1 MNLYDIVKIT
11 TTKLADLAVTTV
23 KIADDAVSNAKIRPS
38 TGLSVIGRSANS
50 TGDVA
55 DIVASTDGRPLRRN
69 GSVLEFSQLTTSGIA
84 DSAITATKLSGNQTG
99 TAPIYGVRAWVVFNG
114 TGTTGSSQFI
124 DGSGNVTSVVKNG
137 TGEYTITFTTAL
149 PNADYVCIGSTGDT
163 FVANSS
169 VNFIT
174 RATNS
179 VTFKTYY
186 NANTLGDFVRVDVAI
201 IG

>member
-11 TTKLADLAVTTV
+11 TAKLANLAVTTA
-23 KIADDAVSNAKIRPS
+23 KIADNAVTNEKIRKS
-38 TGLSVIGRSANS
+38 GGLSVIGTAGGPANV
-50 TGDVA
+50 D
-55 DIVASTDGRPLRRN
+55 DISASTADSVLRRN
-69 GSVLEFSQLTTSGIA
+69 GTTLGFGQIKAGAIETGS
-84 DSAITATKLSGNQTG
+84 ITAPKLSGIQG
-99 TAPIYGVRAWVVFNG
+99 GSAPIYGVRAWVVFNG
-114 TGTTGSSQFI
+114 SGTTGTSQFI

-163 FVANSS
+163 FGANSS

-179 VTFKTYY
+179 VTLKTYY

>member
-11 TTKLADLAVTTV
+11 TAKLADLAVTTA

-38 TGLSVIGRSANS
+38 AGLSVIGRSANS

-99 TAPIYGVRAWVVFNG
+99 TAPIFGVRAWVVFNG
-114 TGTTGSSQFI
+114 TGATGSSQFI

-137 TGEYTITFTTAL
+137 TGEYTITFTTPL
-149 PNADYVCIGSTGDT
+149 PNADYACVGSTGDT
-163 FVANSS
+163 FGANSS

-179 VTFKTYY
+179 VTIKTYY